1 MFPERRLAK
10 RREYY
15 STVNNCGADVVAKC
29 RFWRE
34 KPECTVL
41 VGGSGLGQGI
51 SEQVFS
57 WTGMLHSKASSE
69 EELFQLI
76 Y

>member
-41 VGGSGLGQGI
+41 VGGSDLGK
-51 SEQVFS
+51 E
-57 WTGMLHSKASSE
+57 
-69 EELFQLI
+69 
-76 Y
+76 